1 MIKTLNLINTIVIL
15 NIKKEVFFLKKKFV
29 IITFI
34 FIILLSLYYILTYIL
49 YDKIRPISEQIKSV
63 NIANTHDYSIMGDS
77 YSNKIYEKY
86 DTVTFGTL
94 SDNKLGLFPKP
105 IEWIVLDKNAKSS
118 LLISKYILDCKA
130 FDYVDIETIDN
141 ISDDEKENFKNIDWS
156 TSSLRKWLNNDF
168 LNYSFN
174 TSEKEKIL
182 ETYLQDVD
190 TSDRIFCLSEDE
202 YKKYFDNDNY
212 YDRIRGMTNHHI
224 YYNGATARSKLAQ
237 SYDKYNLFENDETY
251 EYWLRDKTINGEEQG
266 IKFGSTKVVGAYGSI
281 GFVINTNIFIGVRP
295 AMWVSLE

>member
-49 YDKIRPISEQIKSV
+49 NDKIRPISEQIKNV

-156 TSSLRKWLNNDF
+156 TSSLRNWLNNDF

-174 TSEKEKIL
+174 TSKNNSFI
-182 ETYLQDVD
+182 
-190 TSDRIFCLSEDE
+190 
-202 YKKYFDNDNY
+202 
-212 YDRIRGMTNHHI
+212 
-224 YYNGATARSKLAQ
+224 
-237 SYDKYNLFENDETY
+237 ENN
-251 EYWLRDKTINGEEQG
+251 RK
-266 IKFGSTKVVGAYGSI
+266 SS
-281 GFVINTNIFIGVRP
+281 
-295 AMWVSLE
+295 